1 MKKKKLTRGESF
13 LSDISIDKLKELYK
27 KKTDAKAMDMLLTY
41 IYRKDNKSIRE
52 IGKIPPARSTLPYV
66 TSWFVQIKQDL
77 IDSTTYQ
84 SPKNSLQR
92 WTTRPRLCIF
102 HRIHQI

>member
-52 IGKIPPARSTLPYV
+52 IGKIPQP
-66 TSWFVQIKQDL
+66 DL
-77 IDSTTYQ
+77 
-84 SPKNSLQR
+84 
-92 WTTRPRLCIF
+92 LC
-102 HRIHQI
+102 HT